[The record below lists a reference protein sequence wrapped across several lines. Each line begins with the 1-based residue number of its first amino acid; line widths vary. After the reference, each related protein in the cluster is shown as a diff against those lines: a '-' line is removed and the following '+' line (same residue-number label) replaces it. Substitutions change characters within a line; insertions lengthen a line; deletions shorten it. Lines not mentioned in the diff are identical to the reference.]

1 VGVDAVYECMQVCV
15 CKYACVRER
24 ERERERER
32 DLLYVRVRRSSMS
45 PAFLLELSMAD
56 ILAPCS
62 LVAFSKTALNKT

>member
-1 VGVDAVYECMQVCV
+1 VGVDAVYECMQVFV
-15 CKYACVRER
+15 CKYACV
-24 ERERERER
+24 RERERER